1 MLGFVDTDID
11 PTQGM
16 AILFALALLASGQSS
31 SIIDTM
37 AGQTVAEG
45 FLQWRLSVS
54 ASFPALERLAKSII
68 CLRQPVMRRLL
79 TRSFGLIP
87 SMIVAV
93 AVGKNGVDAMLVASQ
108 VVLSIVLPFIVF
120 PLMLLTCRKDVMTV
134 KLPPR
139 TVTDDG
145 ASSVSDGKSTRTKG
159 ESSGGCGQLEGAE
172 GAEPAGDLESA
183 EPDTICYANNWT
195 VTILG
200 WILWVI
206 VVAANV
212 YAIVTLGLGTSTV

>member
-1 MLGFVDTDID
+1 
-11 PTQGM
+11 M

-54 ASFPALERLAKSII
+54 TSRLALGLAKPII

-145 ASSVSDGKSTRTKG
+145 ASSDTDGKSTRTKG
-159 ESSGGCGQLEGAE
+159 ESSGGCEQLEGAE